1 LLQLPWNVGFDSC
14 YHSIRIVDSCQYPI
28 VSNSDISSRPMKYGY
43 NPRKRKA
50 VAHPAE
56 AELIGIRRGFPD
68 FFAGKGLQCQVLPTG
83 TVLARPMGK

>member
-1 LLQLPWNVGFDSC
+1 
-14 YHSIRIVDSCQYPI
+14 
-28 VSNSDISSRPMKYGY
+28 MKYGY